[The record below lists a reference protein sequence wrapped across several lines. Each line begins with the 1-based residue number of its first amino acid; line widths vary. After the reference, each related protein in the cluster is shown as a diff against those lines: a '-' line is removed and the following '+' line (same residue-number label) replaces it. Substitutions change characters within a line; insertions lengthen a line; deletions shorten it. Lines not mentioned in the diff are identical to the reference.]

1 MEPLGEIAALLGTGI
16 ASGAVVSAVAGW
28 LFKRWMDAREK
39 REEVLAG
46 KIDELSAHMSRMQ
59 VEGKECAIGFHA
71 VFRTK
76 SEAEREYGR
85 LREEQDNQWSKIN
98 DHDRRLSRLEAV
110 CERERDR
117 SK

>member
-1 MEPLGEIAALLGTGI
+1 MEPFGEIAALFGTGVV
-16 ASGAVVSAVAGW
+16 SGGAVAAVAGW

-46 KIDELSAHMSRMQ
+46 KMDELSAQMTRMQ

-76 SEAEREYGR
+76 AEAEREHGR
-85 LREEQDNQWSKIN
+85 LREEQDSQWSKIN
-98 DHDRRLSRLEAV
+98 DHDRRLTRLEAV
-110 CERERDR
+110 REREKT
-117 SK
+117 S